1 MNLYDLKGKTA
12 LVTGSSRGIGA
23 ATVLA
28 FAKRG
33 ANIVINYNT
42 SKEKALETAAKA
54 KEYGVEAIVVKAD
67 VGDWE
72 EAGKLVDEA
81 VNAFEGIDYLVNN
94 AGIFELK
101 PFIETRPDDWYRM
114 LKTHVLGAMNV
125 TRRAL
130 PYMRKGGGIVNI
142 SSIVGVKPSPGPGR
156 VSYSTAKAALV
167 GFTISLAVELAD
179 KGIRVNAVAP
189 GLTLTEMVV
198 KGIPNLDERA
208 KKIPVKRIGT
218 PGEIAEA
225 IVFMAIHPYITGEVL
240 VVSGGE

>member
-1 MNLYDLKGKTA
+1 MDYYNLKGKTA
-12 LVTGSSRGIGA
+12 LITGSSRGIGA

-28 FAKRG
+28 FARRG
-33 ANIVINYNT
+33 ANVVVNYNT
-42 SKEKALETAAKA
+42 SRDKAFETAAKA
-54 KEYGVEAIVVKAD
+54 KEFGVEAIVVKAD

-72 EAGKLVDEA
+72 DAGRLVDET
-81 VNAFEGIDYLVNN
+81 VKAFGGIDYLINN
-94 AGIFELK
+94 AGIFQLK
-101 PFIETRPDDWYRM
+101 PFIETGPEDWLRM
-114 LKTHVLGAMNV
+114 LKIHVLGAMNV

-156 VSYSTAKAALV
+156 VAYSTAKAALV

-189 GLTLTEMVV
+189 GLTLTDMVV

-208 KKIPVKRIGT
+208 KKIPIKRIGS
-218 PGEIAEA
+218 PEEIAEA
-225 IVFMAIHPYITGEVL
+225 IVFMAVHPYITGEVL

>member
-1 MNLYDLKGKTA
+1 MSFYDLKGKTA

-23 ATVLA
+23 ATVIA

-33 ANIVINYNT
+33 ANVVVNYNT
-42 SKEKALETAAKA
+42 SREKAYETASKA
-54 KEYGVEAIVVKAD
+54 RSYGVDAIVVKAD
-67 VGDWE
+67 VGNWE
-72 EAGKLVDEA
+72 EASKLVDET
-81 VNAFEGIDYLVNN
+81 VKAFGGIDYLVNN
-94 AGIFELK
+94 AGIFQLK
-101 PFIETRPDDWYRM
+101 PFIETGPEDWFKM

-130 PYMRKGGGIVNI
+130 PYIRKGGGIVNI

-156 VSYSTAKAALV
+156 VAYSTAKAALV
-167 GFTISLAVELAD
+167 GFTTSLAVELAD

-189 GLTLTEMVV
+189 GLTLTEMII

-218 PGEIAEA
+218 PEEIAEA
-225 IVFMAIHPYITGEVL
+225 IVFMAVHPYITGEVL

>member
-1 MNLYDLKGKTA
+1 MYFFELKGKTA

-28 FAKRG
+28 FARHG
-33 ANIVINYNT
+33 ANVVVNYNT
-42 SKEKALETAAKA
+42 SRDKAFETAAKA
-54 KEYGVEAIVVKAD
+54 KEFGVEAIVVKAD

-72 EAGKLVDEA
+72 NAGRLVDET
-81 VNAFEGIDYLVNN
+81 VKAFGGIDYLINN
-94 AGIFELK
+94 AGIFQLK
-101 PFIETRPDDWYRM
+101 PFIETGPEDWLRM
-114 LKTHVLGAMNV
+114 LKIHVLGAMNV

-156 VSYSTAKAALV
+156 VAYSTAKAALV

-189 GLTLTEMVV
+189 GLTLTDMVV

-208 KKIPVKRIGT
+208 KKIPIKRIGT
-218 PGEIAEA
+218 PEEIAEA
-225 IVFMAIHPYITGEVL
+225 IVFMAVHPYITGEVL